1 MVKDIKKK
9 KSLSELTLKFIDY
22 IFTNNFIGLT
32 QSNFLD
38 LRKISLELDIKKRR
52 LYDLTNIF
60 EGVGYLKKYKKNILE
75 ITPTL
80 KKQIILLKQNRVR
93 YQNPDEKNKN
103 RIFIIEK
110 QNNFKETNQK
120 DFEKDNQNDIDY
132 IYQKD
137 FEEAYKRVFN

>member
-1 MVKDIKKK
+1 M
-9 KSLSELTLKFIDY
+9 
-22 IFTNNFIGLT
+22 
-32 QSNFLD
+32 
-38 LRKISLELDIKKRR
+38 
-52 LYDLTNIF
+52 
-60 EGVGYLKKYKKNILE
+60 E

-80 KKQIILLKQNRVR
+80 KKQILLLKQNGVR

-103 RIFIIEK
+103 RIFIIGK

-137 FEEAYKRVFN
+137 FEEAYKQVFII